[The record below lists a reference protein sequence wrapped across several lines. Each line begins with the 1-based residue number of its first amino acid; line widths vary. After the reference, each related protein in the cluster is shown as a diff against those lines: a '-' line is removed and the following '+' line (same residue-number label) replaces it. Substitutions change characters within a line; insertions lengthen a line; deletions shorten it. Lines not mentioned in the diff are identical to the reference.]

1 MLPLAAG
8 LVALLLGVFLVG
20 SFLRADM
27 RQWATNLT
35 RAGGIVLAVAT
46 IGLLATGRIGFAFL
60 TGSIAWALLSGGP
73 MPNVGGIFGRRL
85 GGGNNSDGRTG
96 PANRS
101 GRMTRSEALK
111 LLGLTNGASEKEI
124 RAAHRRLIQ
133 QTHPD
138 RGGTDYLA
146 AKINEA
152 KEILLGN

>member
-20 SFLRADM
+20 TFLRADM
-27 RQWATNLT
+27 RQFATSLK
-35 RAGGIVLAVAT
+35 RVVGVVLAIAT
-46 IGLLATGRIGFAFL
+46 IALAAIGRIGFAVL
-60 TGSIAWALLSGGP
+60 TGSIAWALLLGRPLPNFGGR
-73 MPNVGGIFGRRL
+73 F
-85 GGGNNSDGRTG
+85 GGGGTG
-96 PANRS
+96 GGQSGAANRS
-101 GRMTRSEALK
+101 GRMPRSEALN
-111 LLGLTNGASEKEI
+111 LLGLNEGAGETEI

-152 KEILLGN
+152 KEILLGR

>member
-27 RQWATNLT
+27 RQLATSLS
-35 RAGGIVLAVAT
+35 RVGGIVLAVAT
-46 IGLLATGRIGFAFL
+46 IGLAAMGRIGFAVL
-60 TGSIAWALLSGGP
+60 TGSVAWALLMGRPLPNFGGR
-73 MPNVGGIFGRRL
+73 F
-85 GGGNNSDGRTG
+85 GGGGTG
-96 PANRS
+96 GGQSGAANRS
-101 GRMTRSEALK
+101 GRMLRSEALN
-111 LLGLTNGASEKEI
+111 LLGLNEGASEKEI

-152 KEILLGN
+152 KEILLGR